1 MDISQKFVQINTE
14 LSTDQATV
22 VNAMSG
28 RQGDNKREVF
38 FQLKDGQ
45 FPHNLSG
52 QDVRLVVKDAK
63 GVLKVLSG
71 MNNVSNLALGRF
83 SMVIPWNFY
92 QAAGDILDGY
102 LQVTEGD
109 KVISTIP
116 IHYTVYTNQGTFVQ
130 TDDKV
135 FLSDVQT
142 LVDDI
147 NSRFKGATQNLE
159 AMETATKLLQQA
171 LDNVT
176 AQINGKGLASKGDD
190 NTFTG
195 SNTFTNPIKGS
206 LQGVATNALSANT
219 ANDPNAA
226 HVTSR
231 NDFSNYKQTFGT
243 IALTEGISRNLMYT
257 FDAILWGVHV
267 TFYQTPI
274 GVQIYVNGSLSE
286 RDSSWDWQST
296 GVSLNNNINPPL
308 TDYIIAVSA
317 ASGVVG
323 YSYRLSFEFQ
333 VKVTTTGNI
342 LIRLFRTDTAYDP
355 GKQDDAWGI
364 VHVKNMNV
372 EGAAFYPSFV

>member
-1 MDISQKFVQINTE
+1 MDISQKYVQINTE

-206 LQGVATNALSANT
+206 L
-219 ANDPNAA
+219 
-226 HVTSR
+226 
-231 NDFSNYKQTFGT
+231 
-243 IALTEGISRNLMYT
+243 
-257 FDAILWGVHV
+257 
-267 TFYQTPI
+267 
-274 GVQIYVNGSLSE
+274 
-286 RDSSWDWQST
+286 
-296 GVSLNNNINPPL
+296 
-308 TDYIIAVSA
+308 
-317 ASGVVG
+317 
-323 YSYRLSFEFQ
+323 
-333 VKVTTTGNI
+333 
-342 LIRLFRTDTAYDP
+342 
-355 GKQDDAWGI
+355 
-364 VHVKNMNV
+364 
-372 EGAAFYPSFV
+372 